1 MSIRV
6 LQLPGHPAG
15 TPAAAADSAATRDFY
30 TRVLGLT
37 AGGAT
42 VPGNLPVGATEP
54 YVGYAVESIA
64 SARAEL
70 ARMGIAHVIAGPAE
84 SPGNERVF
92 LRDPAGNLIE
102 LREIPRYRE
111 APATPEA
118 LGSDYVR
125 AVGMVM
131 FADMRGFTP
140 LAERREPAEVV
151 TLLNEYFTLLT
162 SIAISHGG
170 TIFGPAGDCLI
181 ATFGIPVESPDAG
194 LRAVN
199 AAREMLA
206 RYSWL
211 AEDWKQRLGIETG
224 LGIGVSFGAV
234 IAGRIGVPGYDSYT
248 IIGDT
253 VNVAARLSQRAR
265 AGEALIAKSIISALP
280 GGIDDLGAIDL
291 PPMAL
296 RGRAEP
302 IEIACIP
309 APHRVDLRVPAAT
322 AT

>member
-6 LQLPGHPAG
+6 LELHQNPSVAPSGVIENAE
-15 TPAAAADSAATRDFY
+15 TRDFY
-30 TRVLGLT
+30 ARVLGLT
-37 AGGAT
+37 AGGGKAS
-42 VPGNLPVGATEP
+42 GGKDIGASEP
-54 YVGYAVESIA
+54 YVGFAVESIA
-64 SARAEL
+64 TARAEL
-70 ARMGIAHVIAGPAE
+70 SRMGIAHVVSGAAE
-84 SPGNERVF
+84 APGTERVF

-102 LREIPRYRE
+102 LREVRRYRE
-111 APATPEA
+111 APTSQEA
-118 LGSDYVR
+118 LGSEYVR

-265 AGEALIAKSIISALP
+265 AGEALIAKSIIRELP
-280 GGIDDLGAIDL
+280 GGVDHLGVIDL

-309 APHRVDLRVPAAT
+309 APHRVDLRVQA
-322 AT
+322 